1 MRVLLPLAWRL
12 GSVGLLGVGD
22 LAGHSLLKLRP
33 PPGGSEVGGRGI
45 GLQKLLPGEETKE
58 ASRQHSERRGSP

>member
-1 MRVLLPLAWRL
+1 M
-12 GSVGLLGVGD
+12 GLLGVGD

-58 ASRQHSERRGSP
+58 ASRQQSERRGSP